1 MTRWQKGPPF
11 VPSPQA
17 IAMVRERL
25 ERMGLP
31 VTEAM
36 ARSLVE
42 ALLACEGPRLYAQA
56 QSNLENSLEII
67 RDTAESALSALHGE
81 RSAPNVPTAAMTPT
95 VSKPPPVATVPTA
108 KISDRPAAAPRRPQV
123 LEDGLEDDEPRPV
136 FKRPRR

>member
-1 MTRWQKGPPF
+1 MTRWQQGPPF
-11 VPSPQA
+11 VPSPQG

-25 ERMGLP
+25 QRMGLP

-42 ALLACEGPRLYAQA
+42 ALLAFEGPRLYAQA

-67 RDTAESALSALHGE
+67 RDTAESALSALQDE
-81 RSAPNVPTAAMTPT
+81 RSRPT
-95 VSKPPPVATVPTA
+95 VPKVSTAPTVPTA
-108 KISDRPAAAPRRPQV
+108 IIKNPPPVPPRRSPE
-123 LEDGLEDDEPRPV
+123 LPDELEDDEPRPV